1 MKLKLL
7 AAALLFVPTMAS
19 AQSMNAQQFY
29 QRAVTLQNKGAL
41 AIFST
46 DEIKALMD
54 EAQAAGKRAREI
66 RLAAV
71 NSGRSPRFC
80 PPDQPLSMND
90 KEFMARLSA
99 IPAAD
104 RARINMTEAM
114 TRILAAKFPCRA

>member
-7 AAALLFVPTMAS
+7 AAVLLVAPATAS
-19 AQSMNAQQFY
+19 AQSMNAQKFY
-29 QRAVTLQNKGAL
+29 QRAVALQNKGAL

-54 EAQAAGKRAREI
+54 EAQAAGRRARAI
-66 RLAAV
+66 RVAAV
-71 NSGRSPRFC
+71 NSGLAPRFC
-80 PPDQPLSMND
+80 PPEQPLSIDEKDFMN
-90 KEFMARLSA
+90 RLSA

-114 TRILAAKFPCRA
+114 TRILAGKYPCRT